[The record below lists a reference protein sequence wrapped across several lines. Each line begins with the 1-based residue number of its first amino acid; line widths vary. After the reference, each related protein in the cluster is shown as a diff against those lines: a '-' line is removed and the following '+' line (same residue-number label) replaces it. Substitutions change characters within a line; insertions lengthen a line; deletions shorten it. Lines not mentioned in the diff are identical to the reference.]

1 VSATASGWE
10 TLFAAA
16 FARSRNAMALV
27 DSQRRQVDVN
37 PAYLRLLGYRREEM
51 IGRPI
56 WSIVVGGPLL
66 TTDEWTEVLADGH
79 ATGTAELHRADGSPI
94 GVQWAATAEQATQRR
109 LVLFVALS
117 TSRWGVRFRRLDD
130 ADAPRAGSRLS
141 LREQEIVGLVALGGT
156 AAEIADDLHIS
167 HHTVRTHLRNAMEKL
182 GARSRAQLVAKAIGH
197 GLVVDEI
204 PGQIPQPRYRKEDD
218 LPPP

>member
-1 VSATASGWE
+1 MSATASGWE

-16 FARSRNAMALV
+16 FMRSRNAMALV
-27 DSQRRQVDVN
+27 DSERRQVDVN
-37 PAYLRLLGYRREEM
+37 AAYLRLLGYRREEM

-66 TTDEWTEVLADGH
+66 TVAEWGAVLDEGH
-79 ATGTAELHRADGSPI
+79 ATGTAELHRADGAPV
-94 GVQWAATAEQATQRR
+94 GVQWAATAEQVTERR

-117 TSRWGVRFRRLDD
+117 TSRWGVRFRRLED
-130 ADAPRAGSRLS
+130 ADCARAGNELS

-197 GLVVDEI
+197 GLVLDET
-204 PGQIPQPRYRKEDD
+204 PGQITQPRYRKDDD

>member
-1 VSATASGWE
+1 MTATGNGWE
-10 TLFAAA
+10 ALFASA

-27 DSQRRQVDVN
+27 DADRRQVDVN
-37 PAYLRLLGYRREEM
+37 GAYLRLLGYRRDEV

-66 TTDEWTEVLADGH
+66 TAQEWRDELADGR
-79 ATGTAELHRADGSPI
+79 ATGTAELHRADGSPV
-94 GVQWAATAEQATQRR
+94 GVQWAAIREQVTAGS

-117 TSRWGVRFRRLDD
+117 TSRWGVRFRRAED
-130 ADAPRAGSRLS
+130 ADAARAGAQLS
-141 LREQEIVGLVALGGT
+141 LREREIVGLVALGGT

-197 GLVVDEI
+197 GLLLDDAPVEI
-204 PGQIPQPRYRKEDD
+204 AQPRYRKRDE
-218 LPPP
+218 PSPA

>member
-1 VSATASGWE
+1 MPATASGWE
-10 TLFAAA
+10 TLFAEA

-27 DSQRRQVDVN
+27 DSERRHVDVN
-37 PAYLRLLGYRREEM
+37 AAYLRLLGYRREAV

-56 WSIVVGGPLL
+56 WDMVVGGPLF
-66 TTDEWTEVLADGH
+66 TAREWREELADGK

-94 GVQWAATAEQATQRR
+94 GVQWAATAEQVTDRD

-117 TSRWGVRFRRLDD
+117 TSRWGVRFRRLED
-130 ADAPRAGSRLS
+130 ADTLRTGNELS
-141 LREQEIVGLVALGGT
+141 LREREIIGLVALGGT

-182 GARSRAQLVAKAIGH
+182 GARSRAQLVAKALGQ
-197 GLVVDEI
+197 GLVLDET
-204 PGQIPQPRYRKEDD
+204 PDQIPQPRYRKDSD
-218 LPPP
+218 SSPA